1 MEGLPS
7 LLPPFPRGSGSN
19 QPPHKFL
26 TERGSWPGM
35 RKGGEGTNH
44 SRWRPSWGVSVA
56 LTCAW
61 AAEISGV
68 SGGTTAVPMGQHR
81 VTSPALSHHQPSTVT
96 SPGQPHPVTSPAP
109 SHRSLCG
116 ETSRRQQ
123 ISAVPALA
131 KPQHIRPPYLH
142 TKLALSFKL
151 ERGN

>member
-19 QPPHKFL
+19 QPPHKSL

-44 SRWRPSWGVSVA
+44 SRWWPSWGVSVA

-61 AAEISGV
+61 AEEISGV

-81 VTSPALSHHQPSTVT
+81 VTSPALSHHRA
-96 SPGQPHPVTSPAP
+96 SPILSPAQ
-109 SHRSLCG
+109 HRHTAVSVGKQGADSRFQRFQLLQSLS
-116 ETSRRQQ
+116 TSVLL
-123 ISAVPALA
+123 IYTPNSPFPL
-131 KPQHIRPPYLH
+131 
-142 TKLALSFKL
+142 
-151 ERGN
+151 N